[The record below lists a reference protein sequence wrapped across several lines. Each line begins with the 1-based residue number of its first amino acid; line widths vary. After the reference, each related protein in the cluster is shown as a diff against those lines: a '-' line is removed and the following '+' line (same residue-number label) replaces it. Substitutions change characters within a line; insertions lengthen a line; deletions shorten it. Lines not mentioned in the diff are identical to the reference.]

1 MVLDMVELSKRHTG
15 YNLAQA
21 CASVLKEFGI
31 ADKVIAIACD
41 NASNNDTMV
50 TQLSKD
56 IPAFQGAT
64 MRVQCFAH
72 ILNLV
77 VKSVLHVFEQG
88 DNALLSGVW
97 EDLETEEGD
106 DEKEE
111 EDDNIEDW
119 QNETEDLEE
128 SERDRLDAS
137 IQPVKSML
145 GKVRP
150 FTTVQRERVLIRT

>member
-31 ADKVIAIACD
+31 AHKLLAITCD

-50 TQLSKD
+50 TQMSKD
-56 IPAFQGAT
+56 IPAFKGAS
-64 MRVQCFAH
+64 MRVRCFAH

-88 DNALLSGVW
+88 DDGSLSGVW
-97 EDLETEEGD
+97 ADLDSEEGEY
-106 DEKEE
+106 DEEEE
-111 EDDNIEDW
+111 EDDNTEDW
-119 QNETEDLEE
+119 QDEREEMEED
-128 SERDRLDAS
+128 ERDELDAS

-145 GKVRP
+145 GKVRL
-150 FTTVQRERVLIRT
+150 TTFNAQQ